1 MSIILLQTIVTK
13 LLILVWKTLLRLTM
27 RSTKRNNSRNY
38 AFRSKIFAVQLI
50 NSSTEFQYQLFR
62 SLSGVKN
69 LEKTLFTLKRGFYC
83 LFA

>member
-13 LLILVWKTLLRLTM
+13 LLILVWKTLLRPTM
-27 RSTKRNNSRNY
+27 RSTKRNNSSNY

-50 NSSTEFQYQLFR
+50 NSSMNFSIIQKPFR
-62 SLSGVKN
+62 SKK